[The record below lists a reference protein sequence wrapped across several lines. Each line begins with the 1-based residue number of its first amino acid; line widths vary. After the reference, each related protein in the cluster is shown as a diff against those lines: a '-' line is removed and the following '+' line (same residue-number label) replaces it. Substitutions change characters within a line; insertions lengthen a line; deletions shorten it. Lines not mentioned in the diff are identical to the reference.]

1 MRYFYETFIV
11 FSSIILNSQV
21 FLNYFINR
29 RVWYKTTQLSV
40 DSLSLSFLE
49 ISFLGTTIELPQFGE
64 NEKER
69 LVDRIRKLLLGQRV

>member
-1 MRYFYETFIV
+1 MRYFYETFMV
-11 FSSIILNSQV
+11 PSIILNSQI
-21 FLNYFINR
+21 FLNYFTNR
-29 RVWYKTTQLSV
+29 RVWYKTTQLSD

-49 ISFLGTTIELPQFGE
+49 ISFLGTTIEFPHFGE